1 MKITYIIES
10 LLPTGGTERII
21 TEKANYYADQ
31 LGYEIS
37 VIKCIQTPDQPNAF
51 KLSDKIQQINLG
63 IPYYSQYRYHYPK
76 RFWIRRSI
84 RKRIKK
90 SVTQAIQQIDP
101 DIVIGTGRFNADLI
115 CKINC
120 RAKKIIECHEA
131 RALIEFELK
140 PKKFFLSKFFVE
152 LNKRKYFSTIERNAD
167 IVVTLTEKD
176 KEQWKKAKQVEV
188 IPNFSDMIVT
198 GISTCENKRVIAVG
212 RLEWEK
218 GYERLLEAWKPISL
232 KHPDWRLD
240 IYGDGSLENQLKEMI
255 KTLGIENTSI
265 CHATPHISQEYA
277 NSSICVMSSF
287 FEGFAL
293 VLLEALRHGV
303 PCVAFDCPCG
313 PGSIIKDKQ
322 CGFLV
327 ENHNNVLFVEKINKL
342 IENEELR
349 KSFSKAALKRAE
361 AFNMN
366 VIIQKWKNLFDQV
379 LNS

>member
-21 TEKANYYADQ
+21 TEKANYYVDQ

-63 IPYYSQYRYHYPK
+63 IPYYSQYRYQYPK

-152 LNKRKYFSTIERNAD
+152 LNKRKYFSAIERNAD

-255 KTLGIENTSI
+255 KTLEIGNTSI

-277 NSSICVMSSF
+277 NVSYLCHVILFRRFCF
-287 FEGFAL
+287 GT
-293 VLLEALRHGV
+293 LR
-303 PCVAFDCPCG
+303 
-313 PGSIIKDKQ
+313 S
-322 CGFLV
+322 
-327 ENHNNVLFVEKINKL
+327 
-342 IENEELR
+342 
-349 KSFSKAALKRAE
+349 LKTWCT
-361 AFNMN
+361 MCC
-366 VIIQKWKNLFDQV
+366 I
-379 LNS
+379 